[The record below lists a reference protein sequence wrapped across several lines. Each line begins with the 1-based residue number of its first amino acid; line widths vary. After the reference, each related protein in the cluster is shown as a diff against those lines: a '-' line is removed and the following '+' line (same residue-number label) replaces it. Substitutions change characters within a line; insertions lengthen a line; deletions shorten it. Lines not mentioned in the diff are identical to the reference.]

1 MNSFTNSFMSSFP
14 MWRRRNVPIWGWQ
27 MGRVVTLWLKNFQF
41 SGESNLQIEIF
52 WKTESFGKLSC
63 FGCSSTIWTW
73 THQPYWTWTRI
84 LGRGFII
91 YKSLFLMPLDS
102 GEIGS
107 WESTP
112 GFDSL
117 PSHREGPWAWLY
129 FWPTPKCQRF
139 TANIVSAEVRIIVWM
154 KNR

>member
-1 MNSFTNSFMSSFP
+1 MSSFP
-14 MWRRRNVPIWGWQ
+14 MWRRAKCPNLRLADGQ
-27 MGRVVTLWLKNFQF
+27 LW
-41 SGESNLQIEIF
+41 SHYD
-52 WKTESFGKLSC
+52 WKTSSSVGKVIFRLRFFEKLKFSESCLASGV
-63 FGCSSTIWTW
+63 
-73 THQPYWTWTRI
+73 HQPSEPGPINHTEP
-84 LGRGFII
+84 GPGFLEEVSFL
-91 YKSLFLMPLDS
+91 YKSLFLMPFDS

-117 PSHREGPWAWLY
+117 PSHREGPWVWLC

-154 KNR
+154 KDR